1 MNFPTLPYNNVTYS
15 FLLEIWFWGPTHPTF
30 LYDVTLFS
38 LFFLKASLSEIL
50 WKRMDPIMYFMYF
63 AYVAI
68 TIIIFMACF
77 CICAGYRKCNSCP
90 CVKNTETEIRISCGI
105 CQCKVY
111 NNEINY
117 WNFKR
122 GTKLFCRVLGLQRLL
137 SPPAHVLSSSPHSQ
151 VSIEWWNLS
160 VGWFWPNWW
169 LFLEDKVK
177 TRKSENCSNVFVS
190 DRQQTSRMLIIHLLF
205 CTKADFFLNDTLFFK

>member
-1 MNFPTLPYNNVTYS
+1 
-15 FLLEIWFWGPTHPTF
+15 
-30 LYDVTLFS
+30 
-38 LFFLKASLSEIL
+38 
-50 WKRMDPIMYFMYF
+50 MYFMYF

-77 CICAGYRKCNSCP
+77 CICASHGKCNSCP

-137 SPPAHVLSSSPHSQ
+137 SPPAHVLSSSPCSQ
-151 VSIEWWNLS
+151 DSVGGSNIS
-160 VGWFWPNWW
+160 VGWFRLILW
-169 LFLEDKVK
+169 LFLEDKLK
-177 TRKSENCSNVFVS
+177 ARKSEKRSHVFVS
-190 DRQQTSRMLIIHLLF
+190 DRHQTSRKFTIHLCI
-205 CTKADFFLNDTLFFK
+205 CT